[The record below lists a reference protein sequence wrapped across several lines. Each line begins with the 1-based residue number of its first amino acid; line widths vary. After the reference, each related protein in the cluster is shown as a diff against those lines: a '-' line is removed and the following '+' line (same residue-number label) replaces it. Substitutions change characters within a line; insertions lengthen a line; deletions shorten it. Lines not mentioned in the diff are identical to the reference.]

1 MKRVLFRKIL
11 LSYIIIVPLLFIPLE
26 IYLSQVIRDNHIS
39 KLKESLGIQA
49 ALIADEIPRHSKDS
63 LDDFC
68 RRYKEKTGAR
78 ITVIATDGRV
88 IGDSDESSEK
98 MENHLN
104 RTEIQE
110 AAVSS
115 IGSSIRF
122 STTVQKDFFY
132 FAVLLDEKNHKGFLR
147 LAVPLHDMEKAISS
161 LRLRIAIASI
171 VTLLAAIL
179 TGLLQAR
186 RVTKSI
192 EEIAAFS
199 REVTAGDFKTRL
211 FLKEKGEIGELA
223 KNINAMAH
231 ELKKRLEQSNED
243 RHRMEELLKNMP
255 DGFML
260 LDAKGKVLIC
270 NPAAKKVFGVERD
283 IEGRPLLEVIR
294 NAGLADIMQKVAD
307 KEESVVQEIEIAYPK
322 ELYLMATAAPFY
334 YPPGSEN
341 VSGVMLSFHDITR
354 LKQLEDMR
362 RDFVANV
369 SHEIKTPITA
379 IKGFAE
385 TLLGGAI
392 DDKEN
397 ASRFLQ
403 TIKNHSERL
412 NSLVEDLLTLSRIE
426 LGDIKIEK
434 TAVSL
439 DYIIDT
445 VFTTLRD
452 KAGIKGLYLKEEI
465 PENLAEIKADKNRL
479 TQILLNLVDNGI
491 KFTET
496 GGVTVKVQS
505 VSLRREVEAISKD
518 EIPRFARNDKII
530 ENLIEISVEDTG
542 IGIPQKHLSRLGER
556 FYRVDS
562 SRSRELGGTGLGLA
576 IVKHLVKTQG
586 WEMKIES
593 EYGKGTKVHIICPSV

>member
-1 MKRVLFRKIL
+1 MLFRRIL
-11 LSYIIIVPLLFIPLE
+11 LSYIIILPLFFIPLG
-26 IYLSQVIRDNHIS
+26 IYLSQVIKDNYIS

-49 ALIADEIPRHSKDS
+49 GLISDQMPRHPKGS

-68 RRYKEKTGAR
+68 RRYKKKTGAR
-78 ITVIATDGRV
+78 ITVIASDGKV
-88 IGDSDESSEK
+88 IGDSDELSVK
-98 MENHLN
+98 MENHLD
-104 RTEIQE
+104 RSEIKE
-110 AAVSS
+110 ASVN
-115 IGSSIRF
+115 ITGSAIRF
-122 STTVQKDFFY
+122 SRTLQKDFFY
-132 FAVLLDEKNHKGFLR
+132 FAVLLDGKIFLR
-147 LAVPLHDMEKAISS
+147 LAVPLHDMEKAIAS
-161 LRLRIAIASI
+161 LRMRIAIASI

-179 TGLLQAR
+179 TGLLQAMKI
-186 RVTKSI
+186 TKSV

-199 REVTAGDFKTRL
+199 REVKAGNFKTRL

-231 ELKKRLEQSNED
+231 ELKTRLEWSNEES
-243 RHRMEELLKNMP
+243 HRMEELLKNMH

-260 LDAKGKVLIC
+260 LDVQGKVLIC

-283 IEGRPLLEVIR
+283 IEGSPLLEVIR
-294 NAGLADIMQKVAD
+294 NVGLTDIMRKVTD
-307 KEESVVQEIEIAYPK
+307 KEESVVQEIEIAHPK
-322 ELYLMATAAPFY
+322 ELYLMATAVPFY
-334 YPPGSEN
+334 YPPSSEN
-341 VSGVMLSFHDITR
+341 VSGVMLSFYDITR

-362 RDFVANV
+362 KDFVANV

-439 DYIIDT
+439 DDIIDA
-445 VFTTLRD
+445 VFTTLRN
-452 KAGIKGLYLKEEI
+452 KAGMKGIYLRREI
-465 PENLAEIKADKNRL
+465 AEALGEIKADRNRL
-479 TQILLNLVDNGI
+479 VQILLNLVDNGI

-496 GGVTVKVQS
+496 GGVTVKVKS
-505 VSLRREVEAISKD
+505 EEK
-518 EIPRFARNDKII
+518 
-530 ENLIEISVEDTG
+530 ENFIEISVEDTG
-542 IGIPQKHLSRLGER
+542 IGIPQKHLPRLGER

-576 IVKHLVKTQG
+576 IVKHLVNAHG

-593 EYGKGTKVHIICPSV
+593 VQGKGTKARIFCKPC